1 MTLLVAATLAPAV
14 TLGAAIG
21 SFMSV
26 VASRVPPLILS
37 SANGRVRLTHLL
49 STLSWPGSHCT
60 SCDAPLR
67 WRDNVPLLSYL
78 ALKGRCR
85 NCHTAFGSQYFLLEL
100 GGAAAGVTSVHLFGW
115 SAQGALCFLLLSL
128 LLLLSMIDLA
138 EMLLP
143 DVLVFPLLPAG
154 LVYQSLYG
162 DGLASGI
169 LGAGAA
175 FAVLWS
181 VGASHRLARHQDGLG
196 GGDVK
201 LAGALGAWLGL
212 AKIPF
217 FLIGAFSSGLLI
229 MTACLM
235 LSRTQAKKPVPF
247 GPFLALSAAVFV
259 LVPQAATF
267 LTNMIAP

>member
-1 MTLLVAATLAPAV
+1 MTLLIVPLALAV
-14 TLGAAIG
+14 TFGAAIG

-37 SANGRVRLTHLL
+37 SADGRVRLTRLF

-60 SCDAPLR
+60 GCGTPLR

-78 ALKGRCR
+78 VLRGRCR
-85 NCHTAFGSQYFLLEL
+85 NCHMAFGSQYFLLEL
-100 GGAAAGVTSVHLFGW
+100 GGAAAGAASVHLFGW

-128 LLLLSMIDLA
+128 LLLLSVIDLA

-154 LVYQSLYG
+154 LIYQSQYG
-162 DGLASGI
+162 DGLTSGI
-169 LGAGAA
+169 SGAA
-175 FAVLWS
+175 AAFGVLWA
-181 VGASHRLARHQDGLG
+181 VGASYRLARKQDGLG

-217 FLIGAFSSGLLI
+217 FLIGAFSSGLLV

-235 LSRTQAKKPVPF
+235 LSQAQAKNPVPF

-259 LVPQAATF
+259 LAPQLPAF
-267 LTNMIAP
+267 LASLIAS